1 MSSTELRLKIAY
13 DALVETTILTYGLY
27 SMRRYKI
34 AQKVGKRIRIVR
46 RENNLTQEEL
56 ASKVGV
62 HVTTLGRIER
72 GESNPPLQTLNRI
85 SQALRVSPK
94 ELLS

>member
-1 MSSTELRLKIAY
+1 
-13 DALVETTILTYGLY
+13 
-27 SMRRYKI
+27 MRRYKI

-46 RENNLTQEEL
+46 KQNKLTQEEL

-72 GESNPPLQTLNRI
+72 GESNPPLQTINRI
-85 SQALRVSPK
+85 SQALRVKPK